1 MDLEYFF
8 YQLLTIW
15 FSCIFI
21 YLWIKFNK
29 NFTEIYL
36 LKYKLKFEE
45 INNKKISNT
54 IEDKFKFLIFDI
66 NYSLTPIGGFLFLI
80 LLNVVDFIN
89 RILNIVYKKEIGT
102 YPKITFYTLIFICI
116 PLYFI
121 AFITSCILCLY
132 ANLLAE
138 KLCVFLFE

>member
-45 INNKKISNT
+45 INN
-54 IEDKFKFLIFDI
+54 
-66 NYSLTPIGGFLFLI
+66 
-80 LLNVVDFIN
+80 
-89 RILNIVYKKEIGT
+89 
-102 YPKITFYTLIFICI
+102 
-116 PLYFI
+116 
-121 AFITSCILCLY
+121 
-132 ANLLAE
+132 
-138 KLCVFLFE
+138 